1 MYKQPKEEMILGE
14 SMFHEVLDVVTK
26 YQKQGIAQYW
36 AIRTL
41 VACVGA
47 TANADTKELDLIVDI
62 LLNSLESVG
71 TIDPEQE
78 TSVVVDTLNRPM

>member
-14 SMFHEVLDVVTK
+14 SMFHKVLDVVTK

-47 TANADTKELDLIVDI
+47 TANADTKKLDLIEDI
-62 LLNSLESVG
+62 LLNSLEFVG

-78 TSVVVDTLNRPM
+78 ASVVVDTLNRPM